1 MSDDGKAYIS
11 VDELIAKIRKYHPD
25 DDMEL
30 VRRAY
35 AFAEHAHANQKR
47 KSGDPY
53 FCHPCA
59 VAVILSDLMLD
70 ATTIAAGLLHDCVED
85 VDGVTTQVIGEQFGQ
100 EIELLVDGVTKL
112 SQLNFSSR
120 EEAQAETLRKMF
132 LAMAKDIRVVLIK
145 LADRLHNMRTL
156 KFQKPERQIPIARET
171 LDIYAPLAHRLG
183 VYTIKWELED
193 LSLRYLDP
201 EGFYEL
207 VRLVGM
213 KRAERE
219 QLVAQVTQELKA
231 KLYEAGIHRCE
242 IDGRPKHFYSI
253 YKKMKSQNKTFDQIN
268 DLIAV
273 RVLVNTTTECYH
285 ALGVV
290 HTIWPQVPGRFKDY
304 ISVPKANMY
313 QSLHTTVV
321 NQGRPFEVQIRT
333 FEMHRIAEYGIAAHW
348 RYKEGKAA
356 DELDKKLSWLRRILD
371 WQTDARDP
379 SDFGEMLK
387 FDLFADEVLVFTP
400 KGDVVSLPRGA
411 TPLDFAY
418 RIHSAVGNRCIGAK
432 VNHRI
437 VPLTAQLETG
447 DFVEVMTS
455 ASSHGPSRDWLNIVK
470 TSEAKAKI
478 RAWLKKE
485 ERDQNIVHG
494 RDMLEHEAKR
504 LGYSLPALT
513 KPDLIE
519 TLYKRYSVQS
529 ADDIYAMVGF
539 GGLSTQ
545 QVLNR
550 LIEEYK
556 KTHKAEEPALI
567 PEAKPEEAAPKR
579 APSSVVQRRD
589 RQGRIG
595 HAGAL
600 RQVLQPAARRQ
611 DHRLHHPR
619 PRRIRPSR
627 RLRQPEGRGRGAGS
641 PDRGGMGG
649 PVRRLHLRGRD
660 QDSRLRPHRPAG
672 RAVGD
677 VRLSGD
683 SGQRHLG
690 PRRQEPDL
698 HLQRV
703 HRHQEHPAAQQA
715 AARHRPHSRRHRRQP
730 RGLTVASSQRRTSIH
745 ALRHSAGHSR
755 VRHRGGRAG
764 FRNRKRLSGARG
776 RGGRR
781 RRERRSLLRRQ
792 DRRSAR
798 L

>member
-1 MSDDGKAYIS
+1 MPDSGMPKSYIS
-11 VDELIAKIRKYHPD
+11 VDELISRISKYHPD
-25 DDMEL
+25 DDMDL

-35 AFAEHAHANQKR
+35 QFAENAHANQFR

-53 FCHPCA
+53 FSHPCA

-85 VDGVTTQVIGEQFGQ
+85 VEGVTLQTIGEQFGQ
-100 EIELLVDGVTKL
+100 EVALLVDGVTKL
-112 SQLNFSSR
+112 TRQNFASR
-120 EEAQAETLRKMF
+120 EDAQAETLRKMF

-156 KFQKPERQIPIARET
+156 KSQRPERQVPIARET

-193 LSLRYLDP
+193 LSLRYIDP
-201 EGFYEL
+201 DGYYEL

-213 KRAERE
+213 KREERE
-219 QLVAQVTQELKA
+219 RLIAKVTQELKA
-231 KLYEAGIHRCE
+231 KLYEAGIHKCE

-253 YKKMKSQNKTFDQIN
+253 YKKMKSQNKTFDQIY

-290 HTIWPQVPGRFKDY
+290 HSLWPQVPGRFKDY

-321 NQGRPFEVQIRT
+321 NQGQPFEVQIRT
-333 FEMHRIAEYGIAAHW
+333 FEMHRLAEYGIAAHW

-356 DELDKKLSWLRRILD
+356 DELDNKLSWLRRILD
-371 WQTDARDP
+371 WQSDARDP
-379 SDFGEMLK
+379 GDFGELLK

-400 KGDVVSLPRGA
+400 KGDIVSLPKGA

-437 VPLTAQLETG
+437 VPLSAQLNTG

-455 ASSHGPSRDWLNIVK
+455 SSSHGPSRDWLNIVK

-485 ERDQNIVHG
+485 ERDENIAHG
-494 RDMLEHEAKR
+494 RDMLEKEAKR
-504 LGYSLPALT
+504 LGYPLSSLN
-513 KPDLIE
+513 KPELIE

-529 ADDIYAMVGF
+529 LEDIYAMVGF

-556 KTHKAEEPALI
+556 KTHKAEETLL
-567 PEAKPEEAAPKR
+567 PEVKEDA
-579 APSSVVQRRD
+579 
-589 RQGRIG
+589 
-595 HAGAL
+595 
-600 RQVLQPAARRQ
+600 QPAQ
-611 DHRLHHPR
+611 
-619 PRRIRPSR
+619 
-627 RLRQPEGRGRGAGS
+627 QPQKKQPTSNSNGVIVKGESGMLVRFAKCCNPLPGDKIIGYITRGRGVS
-641 PDRGGMGG
+641 
-649 PVRRLHLRGRD
+649 
-660 QDSRLRPHRPAG
+660 
-672 RAVGD
+672 
-677 VRLSGD
+677 
-683 SGQRHLG
+683 
-690 PRRQEPDL
+690 
-698 HLQRV
+698 V
-703 HRHQEHPAAQQA
+703 HRADCVSLKDDGMEPERLIEVEWENQA
-715 AARHRPHSRRHRRQP
+715 ANTTYEAEIRVISYDRT
-730 RGLTVASSQRRTSIH
+730 GLLAELSVMLASQEVPVTAISAHAAKNQTYVFNVSIVIKNTQQ
-745 ALRHSAGHSR
+745 LNKLIRDMSKIPDVIEVSR
-755 VRHRGGRAG
+755 V
-764 FRNRKRLSGARG
+764 SG
-776 RGGRR
+776 
-781 RRERRSLLRRQ
+781 
-792 DRRSAR
+792 
-798 L
+798 

>member
-1 MSDDGKAYIS
+1 MSDDGKSNAYIS
-11 VDELIAKIRKYHPD
+11 VDELVERIRKYHPE

-35 AFAEHAHANQKR
+35 AFAEKAHAHQVR

-59 VAVILSDLMLD
+59 VAVILADLMLD
-70 ATTIAAGLLHDCVED
+70 ASTIAAGLLHDVVED
-85 VDGVTTQVIGEQFGQ
+85 CEGVTSEMIGQEFGQ

-112 SQLNFSSR
+112 NQLDFSSR
-120 EEAQAETLRKMF
+120 EEAKAETLRKMF

-156 KFQKPERQIPIARET
+156 KFKAPDRQRAIAQET

-201 EGFYEL
+201 DAFYEL

-219 QLVAQVTQELKA
+219 QLIAQVTQELKT
-231 KLYEAGIHRCE
+231 KLYEAGIHKCE

-268 DLIAV
+268 DLLAV

-348 RYKEGKAA
+348 RYKEGRAT

-371 WQTDARDP
+371 WQSEAHDP
-379 SDFGEMLK
+379 SEFGEMLK

-400 KGDVVSLPRGA
+400 KGDVVSLPKGA

-437 VPLTAQLETG
+437 VPLATPLETG

-455 ASSHGPSRDWLNIVK
+455 SSSHGPSRDWLNIVK

-485 ERDQNIVHG
+485 EREQNIVHG
-494 RDMLEHEAKR
+494 HDMLEREAKR
-504 LGYSLPALT
+504 LGYQLPMLT
-513 KPDLIE
+513 KSELIE
-519 TLYKRYSVQS
+519 PMYKRLSVQS
-529 ADDIYAMVGF
+529 LDDIYAMVGF
-539 GGLSTQ
+539 GGASTQ

-550 LIEEYK
+550 LIDEYK
-556 KTHKAEEPALI
+556 KHNKIDSPTPVETKPDEAPA
-567 PEAKPEEAAPKR
+567 
-579 APSSVVQRRD
+579 
-589 RQGRIG
+589 
-595 HAGAL
+595 
-600 RQVLQPAARRQ
+600 
-611 DHRLHHPR
+611 PR
-619 PRRIRPSR
+619 PRPSSNSNGVIVKGESGMLVR
-627 RLRQPEGRGRGAGS
+627 FAKCCTPLPGDKIIGYITRGRGVS
-641 PDRGGMGG
+641 
-649 PVRRLHLRGRD
+649 
-660 QDSRLRPHRPAG
+660 
-672 RAVGD
+672 
-677 VRLSGD
+677 
-683 SGQRHLG
+683 
-690 PRRQEPDL
+690 
-698 HLQRV
+698 V
-703 HRHQEHPAAQQA
+703 HRADCVSLKDESVEPERLIEVEWEDQPKESSYEAEIRVIAYNRTGLLAELSVMFASQEIPVNAISAHAAKNQTYVFHVSLVIRSTQQLNKLI
-715 AARHRPHSRRHRRQP
+715 RDIQKIPD
-730 RGLTVASSQRRTSIH
+730 VIEV
-745 ALRHSAGHSR
+745 SR
-755 VRHRGGRAG
+755 VAG
-764 FRNRKRLSGARG
+764 
-776 RGGRR
+776 
-781 RRERRSLLRRQ
+781 
-792 DRRSAR
+792 
-798 L
+798 

>member
-1 MSDDGKAYIS
+1 MSDDGKSNAYIS
-11 VDELIAKIRKYHPD
+11 VDELVERIRKYHPE

-35 AFAEHAHANQKR
+35 AFAEKAHAHQVR

-59 VAVILSDLMLD
+59 VAVILADLMLD
-70 ATTIAAGLLHDCVED
+70 ASTIAAGLLHDVVED
-85 VDGVTTQVIGEQFGQ
+85 CEGVTSEMIGQEFGQ

-112 SQLNFSSR
+112 NQLDFSSR
-120 EEAQAETLRKMF
+120 EEAKAETLRKMF

-156 KFQKPERQIPIARET
+156 KFKAPDRQRAIAQET

-201 EGFYEL
+201 DAFYEL

-219 QLVAQVTQELKA
+219 QLIAQVTQELKT
-231 KLYEAGIHRCE
+231 KLYEAGIHKCE

-268 DLIAV
+268 DLLAV

-348 RYKEGKAA
+348 RYKEGRAT

-371 WQTDARDP
+371 WQSEAHDP
-379 SDFGEMLK
+379 SEFGEMLK

-400 KGDVVSLPRGA
+400 KGDVVSLPKGA

-437 VPLTAQLETG
+437 VPLATPLETG

-455 ASSHGPSRDWLNIVK
+455 SSSHGPSRDWLNIVK

-485 ERDQNIVHG
+485 EREQNIVHG
-494 RDMLEHEAKR
+494 HDMLEREAKR
-504 LGYSLPALT
+504 LGYQLPMLT
-513 KPDLIE
+513 KSELIE
-519 TLYKRYSVQS
+519 PMYKRLSVQS
-529 ADDIYAMVGF
+529 LDDIYAMVGF
-539 GGLSTQ
+539 GGASTQ

-550 LIEEYK
+550 LIDEYK
-556 KTHKAEEPALI
+556 KHNKIDSPA
-567 PEAKPEEAAPKR
+567 PVETKPDEA
-579 APSSVVQRRD
+579 
-589 RQGRIG
+589 
-595 HAGAL
+595 
-600 RQVLQPAARRQ
+600 PA
-611 DHRLHHPR
+611 PR
-619 PRRIRPSR
+619 PRPSSNSNGVIVKGESGMLVR
-627 RLRQPEGRGRGAGS
+627 FAKCCTPLPGDKIIGYITRGRGVS
-641 PDRGGMGG
+641 
-649 PVRRLHLRGRD
+649 
-660 QDSRLRPHRPAG
+660 
-672 RAVGD
+672 
-677 VRLSGD
+677 
-683 SGQRHLG
+683 
-690 PRRQEPDL
+690 
-698 HLQRV
+698 V
-703 HRHQEHPAAQQA
+703 HRADCVSLKDESVEPERLIEVEWEDQPKESSYEAEIRVIAYNRTGLLAELSVMFASQEIPVNAISAHAAKNQTYVFHVSLVIRSTQQLNKLI
-715 AARHRPHSRRHRRQP
+715 RDIQKIPD
-730 RGLTVASSQRRTSIH
+730 VIEV
-745 ALRHSAGHSR
+745 SR
-755 VRHRGGRAG
+755 VAG
-764 FRNRKRLSGARG
+764 
-776 RGGRR
+776 
-781 RRERRSLLRRQ
+781 
-792 DRRSAR
+792 
-798 L
+798 

>member
-1 MSDDGKAYIS
+1 MSDDGKSNAYIS
-11 VDELIAKIRKYHPD
+11 VDELVERIRKYHPE

-35 AFAEHAHANQKR
+35 AFAEKAHAHQVR

-59 VAVILSDLMLD
+59 VAVILADLMLD
-70 ATTIAAGLLHDCVED
+70 ASTIAAGLLHDVVED
-85 VDGVTTQVIGEQFGQ
+85 CEGVTSEMIGQEFGQ

-112 SQLNFSSR
+112 NQLDFSSR
-120 EEAQAETLRKMF
+120 EEAKAETLRKMF

-156 KFQKPERQIPIARET
+156 KFKAPDRQRAIAQET

-201 EGFYEL
+201 DAFYEL

-219 QLVAQVTQELKA
+219 QLIAQVTQELKT
-231 KLYEAGIHRCE
+231 KLYEAGIHKCE

-268 DLIAV
+268 DLLAV

-348 RYKEGKAA
+348 RYKEGRAT

-371 WQTDARDP
+371 WQSEAHDP
-379 SDFGEMLK
+379 SEFGEMLK

-400 KGDVVSLPRGA
+400 KGDVVSLPKGA

-437 VPLTAQLETG
+437 VPLATPLETG

-485 ERDQNIVHG
+485 EREQNIVHG
-494 RDMLEHEAKR
+494 HDMLEREAKR
-504 LGYSLPALT
+504 LGYQLPMLT
-513 KPDLIE
+513 KSELIE
-519 TLYKRYSVQS
+519 PMYKRLSVQS
-529 ADDIYAMVGF
+529 LDDIYAMVGF
-539 GGLSTQ
+539 GGASTQ

-550 LIEEYK
+550 LIDEYK
-556 KTHKAEEPALI
+556 KHNKIDSPA
-567 PEAKPEEAAPKR
+567 PVETKPDDAP
-579 APSSVVQRRD
+579 A
-589 RQGRIG
+589 
-595 HAGAL
+595 
-600 RQVLQPAARRQ
+600 
-611 DHRLHHPR
+611 PR
-619 PRRIRPSR
+619 PRPSSNSNGVIVKGESGMLVR
-627 RLRQPEGRGRGAGS
+627 FAKCCTPLPGDKIIGYITRGRGVS
-641 PDRGGMGG
+641 
-649 PVRRLHLRGRD
+649 
-660 QDSRLRPHRPAG
+660 
-672 RAVGD
+672 
-677 VRLSGD
+677 
-683 SGQRHLG
+683 
-690 PRRQEPDL
+690 
-698 HLQRV
+698 V
-703 HRHQEHPAAQQA
+703 HRADCVSLKDESVEPERLIEVEWEDQPKESSYEAEIRVIAYNRTGLLAELSVLFASQEIPVNAISAHAAKNQTYVFHVSLVIRSTQQLNKLI
-715 AARHRPHSRRHRRQP
+715 RDIQKIPD
-730 RGLTVASSQRRTSIH
+730 VIEV
-745 ALRHSAGHSR
+745 SR
-755 VRHRGGRAG
+755 VAG
-764 FRNRKRLSGARG
+764 
-776 RGGRR
+776 
-781 RRERRSLLRRQ
+781 
-792 DRRSAR
+792 
-798 L
+798 

>member
-1 MSDDGKAYIS
+1 MSDAGTIQAYIS
-11 VDELIAKIRKYHPD
+11 ADELISKMRKYHPD
-25 DDMEL
+25 DDMDL

-35 AFAEHAHANQKR
+35 QFAEQAHANQFR

-59 VAVILSDLMLD
+59 VAVILTDLMLD

-85 VDGVTTQVIGEQFGQ
+85 VEGVTLQSISEMFGS
-100 EIELLVDGVTKL
+100 EVALLVDGVTKL
-112 SQLNFSSR
+112 EKQNFASR
-120 EEAQAETLRKMF
+120 EDAQAETLRKMF

-156 KFQKPERQIPIARET
+156 KSQRPERQVPIARET

-201 EGFYEL
+201 DGFYEL

-213 KRAERE
+213 KRKERE

-231 KLYEAGIHRCE
+231 KLHEAGIHKCE
-242 IDGRPKHFYSI
+242 IDGRPKHLYSI
-253 YKKMKSQNKTFDQIN
+253 YKKMKSQNKTFDQIH

-290 HTIWPQVPGRFKDY
+290 HSIWPQVPGRFKDY

-333 FEMHRIAEYGIAAHW
+333 FEMHRVAEYGIAAHW

-356 DELDKKLSWLRRILD
+356 DELDSKLAWLRRILD
-371 WQTDARDP
+371 WQGDVRD
-379 SDFGEMLK
+379 STGFGEMLK
-387 FDLFADEVLVFTP
+387 VDLFADEVLVFTP

-432 VNHRI
+432 INHRI
-437 VPLTAQLETG
+437 VPLSTPLSTG

-455 ASSHGPSRDWLNIVK
+455 SSSKGPSRDWLNIVK

-478 RAWLKKE
+478 RAWLKRE
-485 ERDQNIVHG
+485 ERDENIAHG
-494 RDMLEHEAKR
+494 RDMLEREAKR
-504 LGYSLPALT
+504 QGYPLSSLN
-513 KPDLIE
+513 KPELID

-529 ADDIYAMVGF
+529 LDDLYAMVGF

-550 LIEEYK
+550 LIEEYR
-556 KTHKAEEPALI
+556 KTHKTEEPLLTAEPKEEPQPQKRVPTSSSNGVVVKGESGMLVRF
-567 PEAKPEEAAPKR
+567 AKCCNPLPGDKI
-579 APSSVVQRRD
+579 
-589 RQGRIG
+589 IG
-595 HAGAL
+595 Y
-600 RQVLQPAARRQ
+600 
-611 DHRLHHPR
+611 
-619 PRRIRPSR
+619 IT
-627 RLRQPEGRGRGAGS
+627 RGRGVS
-641 PDRGGMGG
+641 
-649 PVRRLHLRGRD
+649 
-660 QDSRLRPHRPAG
+660 
-672 RAVGD
+672 
-677 VRLSGD
+677 
-683 SGQRHLG
+683 
-690 PRRQEPDL
+690 
-698 HLQRV
+698 V
-703 HRHQEHPAAQQA
+703 HRADCVSLKDEGVEPERLIEVDWEHQAENTTYDAEIRVISYNRTGLLAELSVTFASQDIPVTSMSAHAAKNGTYVFHISITIKSTQQLNKIIKDLLKI
-715 AARHRPHSRRHRRQP
+715 PDVIEV
-730 RGLTVASSQRRTSIH
+730 T
-745 ALRHSAGHSR
+745 R
-755 VRHRGGRAG
+755 V
-764 FRNRKRLSGARG
+764 SG
-776 RGGRR
+776 
-781 RRERRSLLRRQ
+781 
-792 DRRSAR
+792 
-798 L
+798 